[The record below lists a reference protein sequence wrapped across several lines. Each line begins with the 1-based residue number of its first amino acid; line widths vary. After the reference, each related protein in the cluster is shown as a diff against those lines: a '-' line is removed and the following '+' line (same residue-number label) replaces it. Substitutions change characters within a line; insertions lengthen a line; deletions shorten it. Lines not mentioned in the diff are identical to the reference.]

1 MLKSKN
7 VMNFQDQMNNYLNKI
22 KKKRINFKIISKI
35 WLNKIIKK
43 LFLANKNKMKIMKYK
58 IVSNIPKMLKN
69 YYRMMVIIE

>member
-58 IVSNIPKMLKN
+58 IVSNIPKMVKN